1 MRKVISKLGT
11 TNVLGLTI
19 AVFFIL
25 PLIVAITIKV
35 INTQNIIF

>member
-1 MRKVISKLGT
+1 MKNKLSKLGA
-11 TNVLGLTI
+11 TNKTGLTI
-19 AVFFIL
+19 AIFFIL